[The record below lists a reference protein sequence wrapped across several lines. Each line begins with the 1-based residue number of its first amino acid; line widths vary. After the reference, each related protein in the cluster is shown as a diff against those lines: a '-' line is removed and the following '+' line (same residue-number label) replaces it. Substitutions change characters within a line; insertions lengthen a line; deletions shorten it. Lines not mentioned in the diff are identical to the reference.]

1 MKTLSKNEWVAIV
14 VSVFVVGFFFVFGQ
28 ALISLFTGDKSNIS
42 KKMQNQGLIVN
53 DTVVGTGDTA
63 QTGDRVIVHYT
74 GKFTNGDVFDS
85 SLSRGEPLQFVLGSG
100 MVIKGWDE
108 GLVGMKVGGKRT
120 LTIPPELGYGMKNV
134 GPIPAGSTLIFDVEL
149 LKVEKPQQ

>member
-1 MKTLSKNEWVAIV
+1 
-14 VSVFVVGFFFVFGQ
+14 
-28 ALISLFTGDKSNIS
+28 
-42 KKMQNQGLIVN
+42 MQNQGLIVN

>member
-28 ALISLFTGDKSNIS
+28 ALISLFTGDKSNSS